1 MNWSALDF
9 NAHYLFYKKEK
20 IAAYGLAG
28 LDILFWKIKFD
39 TDEYG
44 VWGDA
49 LNTSSSNIGLNL
61 GTGMRYQ
68 LSDKIYLNPELKYT
82 VGNASY
88 LSISV
93 GLLYNF

>member
-1 MNWSALDF
+1 MKHLKLQRIFFVLSALFIF
-9 NAHYLFYKKEK
+9 NVACTKENNG
-20 IAAYGLAG
+20 IT
-28 LDILFWKIKFD
+28 D
-39 TDEYG
+39 TDE
-44 VWGDA
+44 
-49 LNTSSSNIGLNL
+49 LGLNL